1 MISAKAITLTIGF
14 TGQALFFMRFFFQ
27 WLYSER
33 EKKSVIPEVFWYLSL
48 AGGFFLLIY
57 AVLRKD
63 IVFIVGQSTGTFI
76 YLRNIYFLR
85 RERRKARQR
94 KARAEASAD

>member
-1 MISAKAITLTIGF
+1 MISAKVITLTIGF
-14 TGQALFFMRFFFQ
+14 TGQTLFFMRFFFQ

-33 EKKSVIPEVFWYLSL
+33 QKKSVIPEVFWYLSL
-48 AGGFFLLIY
+48 GGGFFLLIY
-57 AVLRKD
+57 AILRKD

-85 RERRKARQR
+85 RERRIARQR
-94 KARAEASAD
+94 KARAEAIAD